1 MVKKNNEDYG
11 KKRIILY
18 VDDDMKK
25 NWKEWSKNTL
35 QTSLS
40 QMIRQAVKEYQRNY
54 EKLDEPSLNTEIQN
68 ELMKLKYDRNE
79 EIESYKTILKEMK
92 DKVNKKNNTR
102 EIKDQILSLLELEPI
117 NTKTIALRIR
127 LDLFE
132 TSNILKELYDNK
144 LIELT
149 ENIWELI

>member
-79 EIESYKTILKEMK
+79 EI
-92 DKVNKKNNTR
+92 
-102 EIKDQILSLLELEPI
+102 
-117 NTKTIALRIR
+117 
-127 LDLFE
+127 
-132 TSNILKELYDNK
+132 
-144 LIELT
+144 
-149 ENIWELI
+149 